1 MSVRILIRRLI
12 GRQGVFFIRNLLAT
26 ISTSFGI
33 VNAEKEDKENGITA
47 MVCSFNEE
55 EWIELSL
62 LSIKDIVD
70 EYLVI
75 DSSTDK
81 TPQILERLREK
92 GLPIRLYRMPP
103 GDLVKARNFA
113 LQKAKYKWILMWDAD
128 FVATEK
134 LVKTIKTLV
143 ESLDKRYYYLIYWP
157 FIRFC
162 GDIYH
167 VCVPPLH
174 IEHWLYTWSGKLK
187 YVWIDKF
194 ESLIA
199 PLHMYKVIYI
209 SEPLGYHFCYVRRP
223 DRLYFKQ
230 IWWRYRKT
238 IDELL
243 RTNPEKAIK
252 FARQIAL
259 REYGTADLYEAGLRL
274 IKELTKRMER
284 YDERKYGPL
293 PQNIVEYYYKKIL
306 QRQDIPKLA

>member
-1 MSVRILIRRLI
+1 MNIRMLIRNLI
-12 GRQGVFFIRNLLAT
+12 GRRGVFFIRNLLAT
-26 ISTSFGI
+26 ITTSFGI
-33 VNAEKEDKENGITA
+33 VDAEKEGKENGITA

-55 EWIELSL
+55 EWIRLSL

-81 TPQILERLREK
+81 TPQILEELREE
-92 GLPIRLYRMPP
+92 GLPIKLYRMPP
-103 GDLVKARNFA
+103 GDLAKARNFA
-113 LQKAKYKWILMWDAD
+113 LQKARYRWILVWDAD

-134 LVKTIKTLV
+134 LTKTIKMLV
-143 ESLDKRYYYLIYWP
+143 ESLNTKYYYLIYWP
-157 FIRFC
+157 YIRFC

-167 VCVPPLH
+167 VCTPPFH
-174 IEHWLYTWSGKLK
+174 IEHWLYTWSKKLK

-199 PLHMYKVIYI
+199 PLHMYKAIYV

-223 DRLYFKQ
+223 DRLYFKYV
-230 IWWRYRKT
+230 WWRYREL

-243 RTNPEKAIK
+243 RTNPKKAIE

-259 REYGTADLYEAGLRL
+259 KEYGARDLCKAGLKL
-274 IKELTKRMER
+274 IKELTRRMER
-284 YDERKYGPL
+284 YDERKFGPL
-293 PQNIVEYYYKKIL
+293 PQSIVDYYHKNIL
-306 QRQDIPKLA
+306 HCTDLL

>member
-1 MSVRILIRRLI
+1 MSVRVLIRKLI
-12 GRQGVFFIRNLLAT
+12 GRHGTFFIRNLLAT
-26 ISTSFGI
+26 ISTSLGI
-33 VNAEKEDKENGITA
+33 VNAEKEGKENGVTA

-55 EWIELSL
+55 EWIRLSL

-81 TPQILERLREK
+81 TPQIIEELREK

-103 GDLVKARNFA
+103 GDLVKARNFV
-113 LQKAKYKWILMWDAD
+113 LQKAKYRWILAWDAD

-134 LVKTIKTLV
+134 LIKTIKMLV
-143 ESLDKRYYYLIYWP
+143 ESLDKKCYYLVYWP

-167 VCVPPLH
+167 VCTQPFH
-174 IEHWLYTWSGKLK
+174 IEHWLYTWSKKLK
-187 YVWIDKF
+187 YAWIDKF
-194 ESLIA
+194 DSLIA
-199 PLHMYKVIYI
+199 PLYMYKVIYI
-209 SEPLGYHFCYVRRP
+209 DKPLGYHFCYVRRP
-223 DRLYFKQ
+223 DRLYFKH

-238 IDELL
+238 VDKLL
-243 RTNPEKAIK
+243 RTNPEKAME

-259 REYGTADLYEAGLRL
+259 REYGTRDLYEAGSRL

-284 YDERKYGPL
+284 YNEEKFGPL
-293 PQNIVEYYYKKIL
+293 PQNIIEYYHKKIL
-306 QRQDIPKLA
+306 QYQSDLD